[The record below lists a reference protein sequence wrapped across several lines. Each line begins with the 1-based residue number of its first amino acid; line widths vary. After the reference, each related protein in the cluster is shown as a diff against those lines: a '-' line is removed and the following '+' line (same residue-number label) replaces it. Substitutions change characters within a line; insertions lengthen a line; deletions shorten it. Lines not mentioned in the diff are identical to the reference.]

1 VRQGHQAPATRPS
14 AATATPP
21 SKGMNIDRSTGVRNN
36 MGLNAGSYAAGT
48 ASLTLAY
55 AAWFGGPPAALA
67 VAALG
72 AIGLAWLRRRPPAAE
87 QAPGHLPTAPAPA
100 PATGL
105 EALIDLLHLAAFQTD
120 AQGQLRVLGQA
131 WEGLSGR
138 PVSDALGRPV
148 WTFLHPDDVPAAQTA
163 FQALLRGDTP
173 QLAQEW
179 RLIDAAGKTVWV
191 SLRARAL
198 TLQGQATGA
207 AGSIEEITRRKHLD
221 ERLQSTRG
229 YVNALLANVPGLVY
243 RSRNDRSYTMEF
255 ISDGCLDLTGYEPYE
270 LIENRRLA
278 YGDLVHP
285 EDREFLWTHIQAHLA
300 RQAVYQVAYRIT
312 DASGRLRW
320 VWEQGRGV
328 FASQGELLA
337 IEGFITDMS
346 ERRGAEEQAKRRL
359 WFEARTG
366 LTPRA
371 IFDSL
376 LAWSQQQAQ
385 AGGTPCALLVID
397 LLGLDERAAQQGHEW
412 AERALT
418 VLARRLGPVLGAG
431 AQATHLGHHRFAA
444 LVHDLRGQGHEP
456 GAWDARH
463 LILPASRLA
472 AAVAERMRGP
482 LPGEAGP
489 GPDCAIG
496 IAITAPRYGSGEAVL
511 QAAQRAAVQAAR
523 LEGERI
529 EFADE

>member
-1 VRQGHQAPATRPS
+1 
-14 AATATPP
+14 
-21 SKGMNIDRSTGVRNN
+21 

-48 ASLTLAY
+48 AGLTLAY
-55 AAWFGGPPAALA
+55 AAWFGGAPAALTVTALSAIGA
-67 VAALG
+67 V
-72 AIGLAWLRRRPPAAE
+72 GLAWISRRQPATV
-87 QAPGHLPTAPAPA
+87 QAPGQPVPAPSPQPTPT

-105 EALIDLLHLAAFQTD
+105 DTLIDRLHLAVLQTD
-120 AQGQLRVLGQA
+120 AQGHLQVLGQP

-138 PVSDALGRPV
+138 PVNDALGRPV
-148 WTFLHPDDVPAAQTA
+148 WAFLHPDDAQAAQAA
-163 FQALLRGDTP
+163 FQALLRSDTA

-191 SLRARAL
+191 GVRARAL
-198 TLQGQATGA
+198 TQQDRVTGA
-207 AGSIEEITRRKHLD
+207 VGSIEEITRRKHLD

-255 ISDGCLDLTGYEPYE
+255 ISDGCLELTGYEPYE

-278 YGDLVHP
+278 YGDLIHP
-285 EDREFLWTHIQAHLA
+285 EDREFVWTHIQAHLA

-312 DASGRLRW
+312 DAAGALRW

-359 WFEARTG
+359 WFDARTG
-366 LTPRA
+366 LTSRA

-397 LLGLDERAAQQGHEW
+397 LLGMDERTAQHGHEW

-431 AQATHLGHHRFAA
+431 AHATHLGHHRFAA
-444 LVHDLRGQGHEP
+444 LVQDLRGYGHEP

-463 LILPASRLA
+463 VILPASRLA
-472 AAVAERMRGP
+472 TALAERLRGP
-482 LPGEAGP
+482 LPGEVGAGP
-489 GPDCAIG
+489 ECAIG
-496 IAITAPRYGSGEAVL
+496 IAITAPRYGSGDAVL
-511 QAAQRAAVQAAR
+511 LAAQRAAGEAAG
-523 LEGERI
+523 LEGERV
-529 EFADE
+529 EVADE